1 MRTPKEASQMKSPGT
16 KTVHV
21 LAAIATPLA
30 IVAVGASVYQA
41 SYAAFTGQTRNSGN
55 EWATGSVKLTDDDNG
70 AARFRVANMLP
81 GDTQTKCITVT
92 ADASVPSTVKG
103 YAVNPVTSTAGLEN
117 KILVT
122 IDSGTGGSFADCTG
136 YAQVGPAHVTSQPL
150 SAIAQVNT
158 FEAGF
163 GGWSVPAGVSSRT
176 YRMTWRFDTT
186 GMTQAQVDQ
195 MQGAKTGIDMQWE
208 MDSN

>member
-1 MRTPKEASQMKSPGT
+1 MKSPGK
-16 KTVHV
+16 KTTHV
-21 LAAIATPLA
+21 LAVVATPLA
-30 IVAVGASVYQA
+30 LVALGASVYQA

-81 GDTQTKCITVT
+81 GDSQTKCITVT

-103 YAVNPVTSTAGLEN
+103 YAVNPVASTVGLEN
-117 KILVT
+117 KVLVT

-136 YAQVGPAHVTSQPL
+136 FTAVGAPHVTDVPL
-150 SAIAQVNT
+150 STIAEVNS
-158 FEAGF
+158 FAAGF

-186 GMTQAQVDQ
+186 GMSQAQVDQ

-208 MDSN
+208 MQSN

>member
-1 MRTPKEASQMKSPGT
+1 MKSPGK
-16 KTVHV
+16 KTTQV
-21 LAAIATPLA
+21 LAVVATPLA
-30 IVAVGASVYQA
+30 IVALGASVYQA

-70 AARFRVANMLP
+70 AARFRVTDMLP

-103 YAVNPVTSTAGLEN
+103 YAINPVTSTVGLEN

-122 IDSGTGGSFADCTG
+122 IDSGNGGSFADCTG
-136 YAQVGPAHVTSQPL
+136 FNAIGAPHVTDAPL
-150 SAIAQVNT
+150 STIAQT
-158 FEAGF
+158 GSFATGF
-163 GGWSVPAGVSSRT
+163 GGWTVPTGVSSRT

-186 GMTQAQVDQ
+186 GMSQAQIDQ
-195 MQGAKTGIDMQWE
+195 MQGARTGIDMQWE
-208 MDSN
+208 MQSS

>member
-1 MRTPKEASQMKSPGT
+1 MQSPGT
-16 KTVHV
+16 TTTKV
-21 LAAIATPLA
+21 LATIATPLA
-30 IVAVGASVYQA
+30 IVALGATVYQA

-70 AARFRVANMLP
+70 SARFRVTNMLP

-117 KILVT
+117 KVLVT

-136 YAQVGPAHVTSQPL
+136 FTAVGPAHVTNAPL

-158 FEAGF
+158 FDNGF
-163 GGWSVPAGVSSRT
+163 GGWSVPAGLSSRT
-176 YRMTWRFDTT
+176 YRMTWKFDTT
-186 GMTQAQVDQ
+186 GMTQAQIDQ

-208 MDSN
+208 MQSS

>member
-1 MRTPKEASQMKSPGT
+1 MHSPSK
-16 KTVHV
+16 KTTQI
-21 LAAIATPLA
+21 LATLATPIA

-41 SYAAFTGQTRNSGN
+41 SSAAFTGQTRNSGN
-55 EWATGSVKLTDDDNG
+55 EWATGSVKLTDDDAG

-92 ADASVPSTVKG
+92 ADASVDSTVKG

-117 KILVT
+117 KVLVT
-122 IDSGTGGSFADCTG
+122 ISSGTGGSFADCTG
-136 YAQVGPAHVTSQPL
+136 FTAVGAPHVVDAPL

-158 FEAGF
+158 YETGF
-163 GGWSVPAGVSSRT
+163 GGWAVAPGVSSKT
-176 YRMTWRFDTT
+176 YQMTWRFDTD
-186 GMTQAQVDQ
+186 GMTQAQIDS

-208 MDSN
+208 MQSNG

>member
-1 MRTPKEASQMKSPGT
+1 MKSPGK
-16 KTVHV
+16 KTTQA
-21 LAAIATPLA
+21 LAIVATPLA
-30 IVAVGASVYQA
+30 LVALGASVYQA

-103 YAVNPVTSTAGLEN
+103 YAINPVTSTARLEDRV
-117 KILVT
+117 KVT
-122 IDSGTGGSFADCTG
+122 IESGNGGSFADCTG
-136 YAQVGPAHVTSQPL
+136 FTAVGAPHVSDVPL
-150 SAIAQVNT
+150 SSIAQVNT

-163 GGWSVPAGVSSRT
+163 GGWAVDTGVSSKT
-176 YRMTWRFDTT
+176 YRMTWRFDTE
-186 GMTQAQVDQ
+186 GMSQAQIDA

-208 MDSN
+208 MQSN

>member
-1 MRTPKEASQMKSPGT
+1 MKSPGN
-16 KTVHV
+16 KTTQV
-21 LAAIATPLA
+21 LATIATPLA

-70 AARFRVANMLP
+70 TARFRVSNMLP

-92 ADASVPSTVKG
+92 ADASVASTVKG
-103 YAVNPVTSTAGLEN
+103 YAINPVTSTAGLEN
-117 KILVT
+117 RVKVT
-122 IDSGTGGSFADCTG
+122 IENGAGGSFADCTG
-136 YAQVGPAHVTSQPL
+136 FVASGPALVSDVPL

-158 FEAGF
+158 YETGF
-163 GGWSVPAGVSSRT
+163 GGWAVSPGVSSKT

-186 GMTQAQVDQ
+186 GMTQQQIDQ

-208 MDSN
+208 MQSS

>member
-1 MRTPKEASQMKSPGT
+1 MKKPSIRAQ
-16 KTVHV
+16 KFL
-21 LAAIATPLA
+21 LAAATPLA
-30 IVAVGASVYQA
+30 IVALGATVYQA

-70 AARFRVANMLP
+70 AARFRVDNMLP

-92 ADASVPSTVKG
+92 ADASVASTVKG

-117 KILVT
+117 KVLVT

-136 YAQVGPAHVTSQPL
+136 YTQVGPAHVTNAPL

-158 FEAGF
+158 FATGF
-163 GGWSVPAGVSSRT
+163 GGWVVPAGVSSKT
-176 YRMTWRFDTT
+176 YRMTWKFDTT

-195 MQGAKTGIDMQWE
+195 MQGARTGIDMQWE
-208 MDSN
+208 MQSN

>member
-1 MRTPKEASQMKSPGT
+1 MKSPGK
-16 KTVHV
+16 KTTQV
-21 LAAIATPLA
+21 LAVVATPLA
-30 IVAVGASVYQA
+30 LVALGASVYQA

-103 YAVNPVTSTAGLEN
+103 YAINPVTSTAKLEDRV
-117 KILVT
+117 KVT
-122 IDSGTGGSFADCTG
+122 IESGSGGSFADCAGFT
-136 YAQVGPAHVTSQPL
+136 AVGAPHVSDVPL
-150 SAIAQVNT
+150 SSIAQVNT

-163 GGWSVPAGVSSRT
+163 GGWAVDTGVSSKT
-176 YRMTWRFDTT
+176 YRMTWRFDTE
-186 GMTQAQVDQ
+186 GMSQAQIDA

-208 MDSN
+208 MQSN

>member
-1 MRTPKEASQMKSPGT
+1 MKKPSI
-16 KTVHV
+16 KNKKF
-21 LAAIATPLA
+21 LAAAATPLA
-30 IVAVGASVYQA
+30 LLLAGGMIYQG
-41 SYAAFTGQTRNSGN
+41 SNAAFTGQTRNSGN

-103 YAVNPVTSTAGLEN
+103 YAVNPVPSTVGLEDRV
-117 KILVT
+117 KVT
-122 IDSGTGGSFADCTG
+122 IESGNGGSFADCAGFT
-136 YAQVGPAHVTSQPL
+136 QVGPAHVTNQPL

-158 FEAGF
+158 YANGF
-163 GGWSVPAGVSSRT
+163 GGWTVAPGVSSRT
-176 YRMTWRFDTT
+176 YRMTWTFDTT
-186 GMTQAQVDQ
+186 GMTQAQIDS

-208 MDSN
+208 MQTN

>member
-1 MRTPKEASQMKSPGT
+1 MQSPGT
-16 KTVHV
+16 ATTKV
-21 LAAIATPLA
+21 LATIATPLA
-30 IVAVGASVYQA
+30 LVALGATVYQA

-92 ADASVPSTVKG
+92 ADASVASTVKG
-103 YAVNPVTSTAGLEN
+103 YAINPVTSTVGLEN
-117 KILVT
+117 RVKVT
-122 IDSGTGGSFADCTG
+122 IENGTGGSFADCTG
-136 YAQVGPAHVTSQPL
+136 FVASGPALVNDQPL
-150 SAIAQVNT
+150 SAIAQVNSYET
-158 FEAGF
+158 GF
-163 GGWSVPAGVSSRT
+163 GGWSVAPGVSSKT

-186 GMTQAQVDQ
+186 GMTQQQVDQ

-208 MDSN
+208 MQSNS

>member
-1 MRTPKEASQMKSPGT
+1 MKSPGK
-16 KTVHV
+16 KTTQV
-21 LAAIATPLA
+21 LAVVATPLA
-30 IVAVGASVYQA
+30 LVALGASVYQA

-103 YAVNPVTSTAGLEN
+103 YAINPVTSTAKLEDRV
-117 KILVT
+117 KVT
-122 IDSGTGGSFADCTG
+122 IESGSGGSFADCAGFT
-136 YAQVGPAHVTSQPL
+136 AVGAPHVSDVPL
-150 SAIAQVNT
+150 SSIAQVNT

-163 GGWSVPAGVSSRT
+163 GGWVVDTGVSSKT
-176 YRMTWRFDTT
+176 YRMTWRFDTQ
-186 GMTQAQVDQ
+186 GMSQAQIDA

-208 MDSN
+208 MQSN

>member
-1 MRTPKEASQMKSPGT
+1 MKSPGK
-16 KTVHV
+16 KTTQV
-21 LAAIATPLA
+21 LAVVATPLA
-30 IVAVGASVYQA
+30 LVALGASVYQA

-103 YAVNPVTSTAGLEN
+103 YAINPVTSTAKLEDRV
-117 KILVT
+117 KVT
-122 IDSGTGGSFADCTG
+122 IESGSGGSFADCAGFT
-136 YAQVGPAHVTSQPL
+136 AVGAPHVSDGPL
-150 SAIAQVNT
+150 SSIAQVNT

-163 GGWSVPAGVSSRT
+163 GGWAVDTGVSSKT
-176 YRMTWRFDTT
+176 YRMTWRFDTQ
-186 GMTQAQVDQ
+186 GMSQAQVDA

-208 MDSN
+208 MQSN

>member
-1 MRTPKEASQMKSPGT
+1 MKSPGT
-16 KTVHV
+16 KTTKV
-21 LAAIATPLA
+21 LATVATPLA
-30 IVAVGASVYQA
+30 LVALGASVYQA

-70 AARFRVANMLP
+70 TARFRVSNMLP

-92 ADASVPSTVKG
+92 ADASVSSTVKG
-103 YAVNPVTSTAGLEN
+103 YAINPVASTAGLEN
-117 KILVT
+117 RVKVT
-122 IDSGTGGSFADCTG
+122 IEDGAGGSFADCAG
-136 YAQVGPAHVTSQPL
+136 FVASGAALVDDVPL

-163 GGWSVPAGVSSRT
+163 GGWVVSPGVSSKT

-186 GMTQAQVDQ
+186 GLTQQQVDQ
-195 MQGAKTGIDMQWE
+195 MQGARTGIDMQWE
-208 MDSN
+208 MQSNS

>member
-1 MRTPKEASQMKSPGT
+1 MKSPGK
-16 KTVHV
+16 KTTHV
-21 LAAIATPLA
+21 LAVVATPLA
-30 IVAVGASVYQA
+30 LVALGASVYQA

-81 GDTQTKCITVT
+81 GDSQTKCITVT

-103 YAVNPVTSTAGLEN
+103 YAVNPVASTVGLEN
-117 KILVT
+117 RVLVT

-136 YAQVGPAHVTSQPL
+136 FTAVGAPHVTEVPL
-150 SAIAQVNT
+150 STIAEVNS
-158 FEAGF
+158 FAAGF
-163 GGWSVPAGVSSRT
+163 GGWSVPTGVSSRT

-186 GMTQAQVDQ
+186 GMSQAQVDQ

-208 MDSN
+208 MQSN

>member
-1 MRTPKEASQMKSPGT
+1 MKSPGK
-16 KTVHV
+16 KTTQV
-21 LAAIATPLA
+21 LAVVATPLA
-30 IVAVGASVYQA
+30 LVALGASVYQA

-103 YAVNPVTSTAGLEN
+103 YAINPVTSTARLEDRV
-117 KILVT
+117 KVT
-122 IDSGTGGSFADCTG
+122 IESGNGGSFADCTG
-136 YAQVGPAHVTSQPL
+136 FTAVGAPHVSDVPL
-150 SAIAQVNT
+150 SSIAQVNT

-163 GGWSVPAGVSSRT
+163 GGWAVPTGVSSKT
-176 YRMTWRFDTT
+176 YRLTWRFDTE
-186 GMTQAQVDQ
+186 GMSQAQIDA

-208 MDSN
+208 MQSN

>member
-1 MRTPKEASQMKSPGT
+1 MKSPSK
-16 KTVHV
+16 KTTQV
-21 LAAIATPLA
+21 LATIATPLA

-70 AARFRVANMLP
+70 AARFTVTNMLP

-103 YAVNPVTSTAGLEN
+103 YALNPVTSTAGLEN
-117 KILVT
+117 RVKVT
-122 IDSGTGGSFADCTG
+122 IENGTGGSFADCTG
-136 YAQVGPAHVTSQPL
+136 FVVSGTPL
-150 SAIAQVNT
+150 VADQTLSTIAQVNSYA
-158 FEAGF
+158 AGF
-163 GGWSVPAGVSSRT
+163 GGWLVAPGVSSRT

-186 GMTQAQVDQ
+186 GMTQQQIDQ
-195 MQGAKTGIDMQWE
+195 LQGAKTGIDMQWE
-208 MDSN
+208 MQSN